1 MNIQDTRRHH
11 LYSQPVDILNKW
23 VDARSLGT
31 RRLPY
36 FDPLDGGVDASVL
49 VLLESPARDCSW
61 PRFVSRDNTGPSQ
74 RNLKRFL
81 EQACL
86 AREQTILW
94 NLYPWLP
101 DLGSPAQAINR
112 LKITEGVTL
121 LKQVMDLL
129 PCLRVVVLAGRVAQ
143 RAAPEIEH
151 HHPEVR
157 LLAMPHPSPLS
168 VCQHPDVAKD
178 IVATLTRAAQ
188 MANV

>member
-1 MNIQDTRRHH
+1 M
-11 LYSQPVDILNKW
+11 
-23 VDARSLGT
+23 
-31 RRLPY
+31 
-36 FDPLDGGVDASVL
+36 DGGVDASVL
-49 VLLESPARDCSW
+49 ILLESPARDCSW

-94 NLYPWLP
+94 NIYPWLP
-101 DLGSPAQAINR
+101 DLGSPAQAISR

-121 LKQVMDLL
+121 LKEVMDLL
-129 PCLRVVVLAGRVAQ
+129 PCLRAVVLAGRVAQ

-151 HHPEVR
+151 HRPEVR

-178 IVATLTRAAQ
+178 IVATLTRAAL
-188 MANV
+188 MASV